1 MTAAIE
7 TLTIQP
13 ATESYDLARLQ
24 NAIAERQRSADEARR
39 VINGIEHALAELA
52 PALGRLEILAA
63 AGFVVKGRESGDY
76 AGLQAR
82 LGTQRD
88 TLAHWQA
95 QIAELSARVDAIPL
109 GPLDVVAGKLLGKR
123 PDELSLEERGVRLV
137 LPQGSKPAAL
147 TLFDGRTLEF

>member
-1 MTAAIE
+1 MSTATE

-13 ATESYDLARLQ
+13 ATENYDLARLQ
-24 NAIAERQRSADEARR
+24 NALGERQRSADEARR
-39 VINGIEHALAELA
+39 SIKGIEHALAELA
-52 PALGRLEILAA
+52 PAMERAEILAA

-88 TLAHWQA
+88 TLAHWLA
-95 QIAELSARVDAIPL
+95 QIAELSARVDAVPF
-109 GPLDVVAGKLLGKR
+109 GPLDVVAGRLLRKN
-123 PDELSLEERGVRLV
+123 PEALSIEERGVHLRL
-137 LPQGSKPAAL
+137 PEGSKPAAL